1 MDHFRVRRAHFMG
14 MCGGAIVALAAAA
27 RSPERVSSLSVWHG
41 DFDLGD
47 TCPKTNHQRDLQALM
62 SMATERRVSPRDIH
76 VVLCRSMLANV
87 PEDLAPLVL
96 YPYATPELLF
106 AYCKLN
112 GNIMQT
118 NAAQYLPLIVQPALV
133 VTSEDDLTAHPAGSK
148 HVAAA
153 LPHVTLQVESHGNHI
168 SLFRGM
174 ANLQQMAADF
184 IAGAES

>member
-1 MDHFRVRRAHFMG
+1 
-14 MCGGAIVALAAAA
+14 
-27 RSPERVSSLSVWHG
+27 
-41 DFDLGD
+41 
-47 TCPKTNHQRDLQALM
+47 
-62 SMATERRVSPRDIH
+62 
-76 VVLCRSMLANV
+76 MLANV

-118 NAAQYLPLIVQPALV
+118 NAAQYLPLIMQPTLV
-133 VTSEDDLTAHPAGSK
+133 VTSEDDETAHPAGSK

-153 LPHVTLQVESHGNHI
+153 LPHATLRVESHGNHI

-174 ANLQQMAADF
+174 ANLRQIAAEF
-184 IAGAES
+184 IAGAEWRSGESQNP